1 MSFNYHHLFQM
12 PAPKTIKSEQLFHG
26 RIFDLI
32 IEDVKEQD
40 GSIHKRELISHPGGG
55 VIVPVFDN
63 GDVLLVR
70 QYRYPHKIFV
80 LEAPAG
86 KLEPNEDPLDCAKR
100 ELLEETGYSA
110 EKFVK
115 LTAMYTT
122 PGFCNEVL
130 HIYLATGLN
139 KSKLGQ
145 NLDDGEQTLTVE
157 TIPLTRAVEMITNG
171 EIVDS
176 KTIVGIL
183 LAERK
188 IKQLQH

>member
-1 MSFNYHHLFQM
+1 M
-12 PAPKTIKSEQLFHG
+12 PKTIKTEKLFHG
-26 RIFDLI
+26 RIFDLV
-32 IEDVKEQD
+32 IEDVEEKD
-40 GSIHKRELISHPGGG
+40 GNIRKCEIISHPGGG
-55 VIVPVFDN
+55 VVIPLFDN

-100 ELLEETGYSA
+100 ELMEETGYSA

-139 KSKLGQ
+139 KSKNGQ
-145 NLDDGEQTLTVE
+145 NLDDGEQSLTIE
-157 TIPLTRAVEMITNG
+157 ILPLTRAIKMITDG
-171 EIVDS
+171 EIVDG
-176 KTIVGIL
+176 KTIVGIF

-188 IKQLQH
+188 IKQNLTTLSR

>member
-1 MSFNYHHLFQM
+1 MSL
-12 PAPKTIKSEQLFHG
+12 PKTIKSERLYHG
-26 RIFDLI
+26 RIFDLV
-32 IEDVKEQD
+32 IEDMEEQD
-40 GSIHKRELISHPGGG
+40 GNIRRCEIISHPGGG
-55 VIVPVFDN
+55 VVIPLLDN
-63 GDVLLVR
+63 GNVLLVR
-70 QYRYPHKIFV
+70 QYRYPHKKFV

-100 ELLEETGYSA
+100 ELMEETGYSA

-130 HIYLATGLN
+130 HVYLATGLK
-139 KSKLGQ
+139 KSELGQ
-145 NLDDGEQTLTVE
+145 NLDDGEQSLTVE
-157 TIPLTRAVEMITNG
+157 SLPLTQSIEMITKG
-171 EIVDS
+171 EIVDG

-188 IKQLQH
+188 MKQSLHH

>member
-1 MSFNYHHLFQM
+1 M
-12 PAPKTIKSEQLFHG
+12 PKTIKSEQLFHG
-26 RIFDLI
+26 RIFDLV
-32 IEDVKEQD
+32 IEEVKEQD
-40 GSIHKRELISHPGGG
+40 GNIRRCELISHPGGG
-55 VIVPVFDN
+55 VVIPLFDN

-70 QYRYPHKIFV
+70 QYRHPHKKFV

-86 KLEPNEDPLDCAKR
+86 KLEPNEDPIDCAKR
-100 ELLEETGYSA
+100 ELIEETGFSA
-110 EKFVK
+110 DKFEK
-115 LTAMYTT
+115 LTAIYTT

-145 NLDDGEQTLTVE
+145 NLDDGEQSLTVE
-157 TIPLTRAVEMITNG
+157 ILPLTRAVEMITGG

-183 LAERK
+183 LTERK
-188 IKQLQH
+188 MKPYSH

>member
-1 MSFNYHHLFQM
+1 M
-12 PAPKTIKSEQLFHG
+12 PKIIKTDRLFHG
-26 RIFDLI
+26 RIFDLV
-32 IEDVKEQD
+32 IEDIEEQD
-40 GSIHKRELISHPGGG
+40 GKIRKCELISGPGGG
-55 VIVPVFDN
+55 VIIPLFDN
-63 GDVLLVR
+63 GDILLVR
-70 QYRYPHKIFV
+70 QYRYPHKKFV

-100 ELLEETGYSA
+100 ELIEETGYSA

-122 PGFCNEVL
+122 PGFCDEVL

-139 KSKLGQ
+139 KSKHGQ
-145 NLDDGEQTLTVE
+145 NLDDGEQSLTVE
-157 TIPLTRAVEMITNG
+157 TLPLTQAIEMIING

-176 KTIVGIL
+176 KTIVGIF

-188 IKQLQH
+188 IKQNLSALSQ